1 MYLLV
6 IEDNPDLVANLYDFL
21 EPKGY
26 VVDAAYDARSGIGLA
41 LEKAYD
47 LVVLDLMLP
56 DMDGIEVCTRLRDR
70 GCSFPVLMLTAR
82 DTLEDKLEG
91 FACGADDYLV
101 KPFAMQEL
109 DARLKALAR
118 RMRTEQAQGRIQVAD
133 LVFDTATLQVRRNH
147 KLVSLPPI
155 PMKILALLMRQSP
168 RVVPRQE
175 IERRIWGNIRPDSDA
190 LRTHITVLRAAIDK
204 PFAYPLL
211 RTVHG
216 IGYQITVP
224 DEI

>member
-1 MYLLV
+1 
-6 IEDNPDLVANLYDFL
+6 
-21 EPKGY
+21 
-26 VVDAAYDARSGIGLA
+26 
-41 LEKAYD
+41 
-47 LVVLDLMLP
+47 
-56 DMDGIEVCTRLRDR
+56 
-70 GCSFPVLMLTAR
+70 
-82 DTLEDKLEG
+82 
-91 FACGADDYLV
+91 
-101 KPFAMQEL
+101 
-109 DARLKALAR
+109 
-118 RMRTEQAQGRIQVAD
+118 MRTERSQGRIQVAD

-147 KLVSLPPI
+147 KPVSLPPI

-204 PFAYPLL
+204 PFEYPLL

-216 IGYQITVP
+216 IGYQITAP